1 MIKSETVE
9 LPWGLSGLTF
19 ENVKPGT
26 YPVNKE
32 ILKPGIE
39 ISVVVEEAEMRM
51 IKFHLEACDKVKQT
65 TVDDFIKQL
74 ICLENCGL
82 FNKQLV
88 YFKN

>member
-26 YPVNKE
+26 YPVDKE

-39 ISVVVEEAEMRM
+39 VSIVIETAEMRK
-51 IKFHLEACDKVKQT
+51 ITFHVEACDKVKQA

-74 ICLENCGL
+74 ILLEHCGL
-82 FNKQLV
+82 FDKKLV
-88 YFKN
+88 YFK